1 MFDAPLLQDHIWSN
15 LIKFNT
21 ITFTARLWV
30 PWLLVVATVLAL
42 CVWILRKQLR
52 SSPAYFNLF
61 EDINYKFRAR
71 KKRDWAALSALCV
84 ALGITACYMF
94 TTDNSFFE
102 NFDLMSLGTIRSLKF
117 GQISNFD
124 YTRITPLSFWYLS
137 TVYAI
142 TQNMIVIKGF
152 VFIQL
157 LVAVWTMYCFFNY
170 IPSARRLVFLAV
182 FVLTPTVLLTSKVVF
197 PERDVIILIMLS
209 LICMRHFSKSS
220 SLTLLSGFLFFMNAA
235 IYTKETSILLYFGIL
250 LTSVLYNIWNEQI
263 RPQSFLH
270 PLQLIKSM
278 PVEFL
283 IGMSLLL
290 YAIIHFL
297 LQTPND
303 ENLYLSTNTYSW
315 QMLIYYYKFE
325 STIALAALGM
335 LIARAVRNYNTAANP
350 MFRGGLVIGGV
361 CVAVTIIFILQ
372 TAPNSPHLAEKTYYL
387 QLPLL
392 FSLAYIF
399 QNTRSRLIL
408 AVLSLALLIYSAGEI
423 IKARQKEI
431 GIYYREVAE
440 FMATKLPKGND
451 RTKAA
456 GIFIIDATQA
466 DATIDK
472 WLIEAWSSSY
482 AYYLPEYNIV
492 FKSDKHIPTDI
503 KGILALRPF
512 TIKAIYFPILPR
524 KKPENGDWVIINKN
538 NRLPKTLEIMKQLPE
553 QPEYENFLF
562 KVYRAK

>member
-1 MFDAPLLQDHIWSN
+1 
-15 LIKFNT
+15 
-21 ITFTARLWV
+21 
-30 PWLLVVATVLAL
+30 
-42 CVWILRKQLR
+42 
-52 SSPAYFNLF
+52 
-61 EDINYKFRAR
+61 
-71 KKRDWAALSALCV
+71 
-84 ALGITACYMF
+84 
-94 TTDNSFFE
+94 
-102 NFDLMSLGTIRSLKF
+102 
-117 GQISNFD
+117 
-124 YTRITPLSFWYLS
+124 
-137 TVYAI
+137 
-142 TQNMIVIKGF
+142 
-152 VFIQL
+152 
-157 LVAVWTMYCFFNY
+157 
-170 IPSARRLVFLAV
+170 
-182 FVLTPTVLLTSKVVF
+182 
-197 PERDVIILIMLS
+197 
-209 LICMRHFSKSS
+209 
-220 SLTLLSGFLFFMNAA
+220 
-235 IYTKETSILLYFGIL
+235 
-250 LTSVLYNIWNEQI
+250 
-263 RPQSFLH
+263 
-270 PLQLIKSM
+270 
-278 PVEFL
+278 VEFL

-350 MFRGGLVIGGV
+350 MFRGGLVIGSV

-423 IKARQKEI
+423 IKARQKEV